1 MADVGRKQLE
11 KLLKDRQLLGK
22 ECLPED
28 VDRLVAE
35 GYVSERLLGAASK
48 ETFQEEL
55 GLSPALAG
63 LLVAEFGAGG
73 HLRVGMQAPV
83 IVTSAAGP
91 GRRRCWVMCGRVGLQ
106 V

>member
-1 MADVGRKQLE
+1 MADAGRKQLE
-11 KLLKDRQLLGK
+11 KILKDRQLLGK
-22 ECLPED
+22 EVLPKD
-28 VDRLVAE
+28 VDRLVAK

-48 ETFQEEL
+48 ETFKEL
-55 GLSPALAG
+55 GLSSALAG

-73 HLRVGMQAPV
+73 HWRVGMQAPV

-91 GRRRCWVMCGRVGLQ
+91 GRRRCRVMCGRVGLQ